1 MSKSSLP
8 YVSDVQL
15 NLTSSGDY
23 HSVLLTGFEIDHQPP
38 HDNPFAFRNLGFTL
52 KIEDKTPIRALKV
65 DLRWL
70 AKQTEGATTTLIVS
84 VAGDVNTLTI
94 DGDHEEGGGT
104 ETYEVEFEEP
114 VMEGE
119 LHILLTAMTQVL
131 EEEDFVMFTVETL
144 DFTLVK

>member
-15 NLTSSGDY
+15 NLTASGDY
-23 HSVLLTGFEIDHQPP
+23 HSVLLSGFELDHQPP

-52 KIEDKTPIRALKV
+52 KIEDNTPIRALKV

-70 AKQTEGATTTLIVS
+70 AKQTDGATTTLIVS
-84 VAGDVNTLTI
+84 VAGDVNTVTL
-94 DGDHEEGGGT
+94 DGEHDGGET

-114 VMEGE
+114 VTEGE